1 MQQTRFIVMDEFEY
15 MGYSFMVQRD
25 GGTFSLLQYQKMI
38 DLLEKKKPDEIIEL
52 GCGQST
58 RIFEQYTEKYGGRML
73 SIEQDPGYARKD
85 TRVFSIVEPGTLKIG
100 EKEYRRCNYYDGL
113 EKFLEER

>member
-1 MQQTRFIVMDEFEY
+1 MEQCEY
-15 MGYSFMVQRD
+15 RDYSFMVCRE
-25 GGTFSLLQYQKMI
+25 GGTMSLLQYQKMI
-38 DLLEKKKPDEIIEL
+38 DLLEERKPAEIIEL

-85 TRVFSIVEPGTLKIG
+85 TRVFGIVEPGTLKIG
-100 EKEYRRCNYYDGL
+100 DNEYGRCNYYDGL
-113 EKFLEER
+113 EKFLGER